1 MILNKNIQL
10 KIVIVDDSHDDH
22 FFIKESLR
30 EFKNIS
36 FVSFYNGAEF
46 LDYLIE
52 KRSETNETPHL
63 PDVVILD
70 INMPKLTGFEV
81 FEKIKEYR
89 IDEDIKFFILTTSL
103 AEKDLEQCHRLG
115 IECHKK
121 PFSIEA
127 FGILLQKIMANA
139 GLE

>member
-1 MILNKNIQL
+1 MILNKNIKL

-36 FVSFYNGAEF
+36 FVSFYNGADF
-46 LDYLIE
+46 LDYIVE
-52 KRSETNETPHL
+52 KSKEIHQASAL

-81 FEKIKEYR
+81 FKKIKEYG
-89 IDEDIKFFILTTSL
+89 IEENIKFFILTTSL
-103 AEKDLEQCHRLG
+103 TESDLEQCSKLG

-127 FGILLQKIMANA
+127 FGILLQKIMKNA